1 MGAPLE
7 RNAIIRIERGL
18 SRHRAEALPQCS
30 GTGCV
35 IVRFIIEE
43 SKLCAGLRL
52 LGRDR
57 FVVRQHRL
65 TPDAA
70 VLGIVLRE
78 RAGDRPSRIL
88 DWRWNREVAPVVSSR
103 IGSIAGGA
111 LAGGG
116 QRG

>member
-18 SRHRAEALPQCS
+18 SRHRAEALPQCPS
-30 GTGCV
+30 TGSV
-35 IVRFIIEE
+35 IVSFIGE

-57 FVVRQHRL
+57 FVVRQRRL

-70 VLGIVLRE
+70 IVGILLKE

-88 DWRWNREVAPVVSSR
+88 D
-103 IGSIAGGA
+103 
-111 LAGGG
+111 
-116 QRG
+116 